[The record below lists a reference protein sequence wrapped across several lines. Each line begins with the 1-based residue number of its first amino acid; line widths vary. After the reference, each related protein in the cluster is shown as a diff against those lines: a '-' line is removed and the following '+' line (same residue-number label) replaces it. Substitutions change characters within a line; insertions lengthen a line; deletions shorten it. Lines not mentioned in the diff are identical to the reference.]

1 MTNNTD
7 DKKKNTDKDNALK
20 PDPET
25 LNKTDPQDNMK
36 GPLSS
41 VVQSVKET
49 VEENDTESKEE
60 ADDKKDKNT

>member
-1 MTNNTD
+1 MANNTD